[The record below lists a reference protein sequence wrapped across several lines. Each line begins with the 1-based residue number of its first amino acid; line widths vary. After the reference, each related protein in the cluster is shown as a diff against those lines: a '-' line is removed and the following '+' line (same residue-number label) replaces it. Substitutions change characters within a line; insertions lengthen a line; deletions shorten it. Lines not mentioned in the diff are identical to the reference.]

1 MPPKIATPL
10 PQGPTALEKV
20 EEEMILGA
28 NKDSSHKKYA
38 SVLRAFEDFC
48 HRFAA
53 SQGIQLKYDRA
64 LFAVYIKQLA
74 KSNTLDKGRAEATRC
89 AILEAQLASKK
100 YMSGDD
106 HWADSPQAKKI
117 VKTFTKAILNRLV
130 AAPGTLAFT
139 EDIVRD
145 FNRSIPQWPK
155 MQELAEFLV
164 SSGVR
169 SGEGIGIVLGDWDPA
184 EHRLQFD
191 TVKGVNSKNVN
202 KKHSLGGVKV
212 LLHPRAIAIL
222 NKRASELSDPTD
234 QFFPRVDYD
243 FEFLASLM
251 AEWAA
256 KHSPFPSLVFTG
268 IHSLRHGFH
277 NWLKHSYKGK
287 VKAENLACTDDNYQ
301 WYART
306 NEQRVK
312 THQLAVAKAERDAAR
327 ANKKTAATTNSTT
340 LPPVPQ
346 PPPTTDPRIANLL
359 ALIQSGSAPVREFA
373 TKRLREI
380 RTEQVATPSSITEQV
395 APPKPSQTPAK
406 LSQTPAAEED
416 AETDDSS
423 ESGSTQGSEA
433 TCDLEEERDE
443 AEKQIQRLAKGVT
456 TRGQTALRETVAI
469 LNAKIASRKRPREEE
484 PPAPG
489 PGTVGRPRRASS
501 MFPDD

>member
-184 EHRLQFD
+184 EHRLHFD
-191 TVKGVNSKNVN
+191 TVKGVNSKNFN

-234 QFFPRVDYD
+234 QFFLTGHLLPR
-243 FEFLASLM
+243 
-251 AEWAA
+251 
-256 KHSPFPSLVFTG
+256 
-268 IHSLRHGFH
+268 
-277 NWLKHSYKGK
+277 GK
-287 VKAENLACTDDNYQ
+287 
-301 WYART
+301 
-306 NEQRVK
+306 NE
-312 THQLAVAKAERDAAR
+312 
-327 ANKKTAATTNSTT
+327 
-340 LPPVPQ
+340 
-346 PPPTTDPRIANLL
+346 
-359 ALIQSGSAPVREFA
+359 
-373 TKRLREI
+373 
-380 RTEQVATPSSITEQV
+380 
-395 APPKPSQTPAK
+395 
-406 LSQTPAAEED
+406 
-416 AETDDSS
+416 
-423 ESGSTQGSEA
+423 
-433 TCDLEEERDE
+433 
-443 AEKQIQRLAKGVT
+443 
-456 TRGQTALRETVAI
+456 RGE
-469 LNAKIASRKRPREEE
+469 
-484 PPAPG
+484 
-489 PGTVGRPRRASS
+489 
-501 MFPDD
+501 